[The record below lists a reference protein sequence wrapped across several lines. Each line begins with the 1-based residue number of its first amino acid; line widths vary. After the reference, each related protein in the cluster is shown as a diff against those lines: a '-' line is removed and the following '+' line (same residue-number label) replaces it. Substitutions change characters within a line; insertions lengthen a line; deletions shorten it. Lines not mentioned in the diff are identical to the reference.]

1 LAWWCHHAGVV
12 EQQIQMAVLITENG
26 NGPLNGA
33 KVSEIDL
40 QQIEAS
46 QAFVKQLTT
55 GRFPSASASTSHD
68 NRRTFCG
75 KGAGGFKAEADVGS
89 GHYGNAALLGGNVV
103 NCPSH
108 RWSVFREEQFG

>member
-1 LAWWCHHAGVV
+1 
-12 EQQIQMAVLITENG
+12 MAVLITENG

-103 NCPSH
+103 NRPSH